1 MELFRRSRVRDR
13 ILLEFFLRPGTRLHV
28 REMARRVGASAP
40 AVSEEL
46 RRLAELGVLGTQPI
60 GRSLVYFVD
69 ERSPLVPEFR
79 GLVQKTI
86 GVPALLRE
94 ALDGLEGVE
103 GAYIFGSHAS
113 GRESANSDVDL
124 LILGR
129 PDRKALS
136 ERLAPV
142 ERTIRRDIN
151 VVTTTAA
158 QMRVKYDSGDPFWK
172 RIIAEPL
179 ITITGKAIQP

>member
-1 MELFRRSRVRDR
+1 MEVFRRSRVRDR

-28 REMARRVGASAP
+28 REMARQVGASAP

-46 RRLAELGVLGTQPI
+46 RRLAELGVLRAQRV

-69 ERSPLVPEFR
+69 ERSPLVPEVR

-86 GVPALLRE
+86 GVQALLQQ
-94 ALDGLEGVE
+94 ALDGLDGVE

-113 GRESANSDVDL
+113 GRESASSDVDL
-124 LILGR
+124 LIVGK

-151 VVTTTAA
+151 VITTTAA
-158 QMRVKYDSGDPFWK
+158 QMRLKHDSGDPFWK
-172 RIIAEPL
+172 RIMAEPL
-179 ITITGKAIQP
+179 ITITGEAIHP

>member
-1 MELFRRSRVRDR
+1 MEVLRRSRVRDR
-13 ILLEFFLRPGTRLHV
+13 ILLEFFLRSGLRLHV
-28 REMARRVGASAP
+28 REMARRVGASPP

-46 RRLAELGVLGTQPI
+46 RRLAELGVLGTQPV

-69 ERSPLVPEFR
+69 ERSPLVPELR
-79 GLVQKTI
+79 GIVQKTI

-94 ALDGLEGVE
+94 ALEGLDGVK

-113 GRESANSDVDL
+113 GRESASSDVDL
-124 LILGR
+124 LILGT

-142 ERTIRRDIN
+142 ERTLRRDIN
-151 VVTTTAA
+151 VITTNAT
-158 QMRVKYDSGDPFWK
+158 QMRFKRDSGDPFWK
-172 RIIAEPL
+172 RIMTEPL
-179 ITITGKAIQP
+179 ITITGEAIDL

>member
-1 MELFRRSRVRDR
+1 MQALSRSRVRDR

-28 REMARRVGASAP
+28 REMARRVGASPP

-46 RRLAELGVLGTQPI
+46 RRLAELGVLRTEPV

-69 ERSPLVPEFR
+69 ERSPLVPELR

-86 GVPALLRE
+86 GVPALLQQ

-113 GRESANSDVDL
+113 GRESGSSNVDL
-124 LILGR
+124 LVLGR
-129 PDRKALS
+129 PDRTALS
-136 ERLAPV
+136 ERLASV

-151 VVTTTAA
+151 VITTTAA
-158 QMRVKYDSGDPFWK
+158 QMRGKLDSGDPFWK